1 MTAIKARRGQFCFDI
16 NKMSIVKQLSYIT
29 ERNLILDRLS
39 IQLIGPKW
47 AHILKVKRIVLR
59 CN

>member
-1 MTAIKARRGQFCFDI
+1 
-16 NKMSIVKQLSYIT
+16 MSIVKQLSYIT

-47 AHILKVKRIVLR
+47 AHILKAKRIVLR